1 MSDII
6 GIIGGTGVVGSAIV
20 NACERELISTI
31 IADEYTVLEP
41 GNSTFDRLMEC
52 DAIFVCVPS
61 PMIMSGADT
70 GRCDSSILESVL
82 SKLESFNGVIISKV
96 TAPPD
101 VYTRLGAKYK
111 NLTYSPEFLTAANA
125 NDDYY
130 KAEFCVVSGTVKAY
144 INEAERIVVNTQPHA
159 TTTLTASMEEAALMK
174 YAINSFLATK
184 LIFMNELYELA
195 KANNIDYWAVATLFN
210 EDYRTGG
217 THVKVPSP
225 VDNTFGFG
233 GMCFPKDVNA
243 LLKYAEDADI
253 ELSVLETAVK
263 KNTLLRLN
271 DK

>member
-1 MSDII
+1 MSDNI

-20 NACERELISTI
+20 NACERELIPTI
-31 IADEYTVLEP
+31 IADEYTVLSP

-61 PMIMSGADT
+61 PMIMAGPDSGK
-70 GRCDSSILESVL
+70 CDSSILESVL
-82 SKLESFNGVIISKV
+82 SKLGGFNGVIISKV

-125 NDDYY
+125 ATDYY
-130 KAEFCVVSGTVKAY
+130 KADFCVVSGTVKAY
-144 INEAERIVVNTQPHA
+144 INEAERIIVKTQPHA
-159 TTTLTASMEEAALMK
+159 TTVLPANMEEASLMK
-174 YAINSFLATK
+174 YAVNSFLATK
-184 LIFMNELYELA
+184 VIFMNELYELA
-195 KANNIDYWAVATLFN
+195 KANNIDYNAVATLFN
-210 EDYRTGG
+210 EDFRTGG

-233 GMCFPKDVNA
+233 GMCFPKDTNA
-243 LLKYAEDADI
+243 LLKYAEDAKI
-253 ELSVLETAVK
+253 ELSVLDAAVK
-263 KNTLLRLN
+263 KNTLLRLK

>member
-1 MSDII
+1 MSDIV

-20 NACERELISTI
+20 NACEREFIPTI

-61 PMIMSGADT
+61 PMIMSGGEDT

-125 NDDYY
+125 ATDYY

-144 INEAERIVVNTQPHA
+144 INEAERILVKTQPHA
-159 TTTLTASMEEAALMK
+159 TTLTATMEEASLMK

-184 LIFMNELYELA
+184 VIFMNELYALA
-195 KANNIDYWAVATLFN
+195 KANNIDYDAVATLLN
-210 EDYRTGG
+210 EDFRTGG

-233 GMCFPKDVNA
+233 GMCFPKDTNA
-243 LLKYAEDADI
+243 LLKYAEDANI
-253 ELSVLETAVK
+253 ELSVLNAAVK
-263 KNTLLRLN
+263 KNTLLRLK